1 MSNCYH
7 IEQRNKF
14 SVGETVEIMKRNG
27 ENQIVTVRAIYNEG
41 GERMESAP
49 HPKQSLYIDIGTE
62 LNKYDIIRRAEENK

>member
-1 MSNCYH
+1 M
-7 IEQRNKF
+7 EQRNKF

-27 ENQIVTVRAIYNEG
+27 ENQKVTVRAIYNDA

-49 HPKQSLYIDIGTE
+49 HPKQSLYINVGTE